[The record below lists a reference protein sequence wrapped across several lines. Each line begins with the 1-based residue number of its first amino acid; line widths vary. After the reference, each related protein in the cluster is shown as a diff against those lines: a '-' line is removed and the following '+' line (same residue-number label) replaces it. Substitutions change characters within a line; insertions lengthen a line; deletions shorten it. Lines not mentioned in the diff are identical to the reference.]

1 MTSCERAAAAADLYD
16 NLTEKF
22 LGGSPGASPA
32 PGRAAARWRAVA
44 AAVSLMTLASG
55 VAAAQQLDSAGPSG
69 RGGWLLPSGFLSTS
83 GGQIVDAAGN
93 PVRIASINWDGG
105 DNTRRAPF
113 GLDVSPLWN
122 NVSAIKYAGF
132 NTIRVPWSDVM
143 MSGYPAAGGISG
155 YNPTLIGKTSLQVM
169 DELVTEAGSVGLK
182 VIFDH
187 HNNEGHGGAQRNGL
201 WFDLGPGSDG
211 TDGMGHT
218 GTVTAEGFK
227 ADWVALAARYAGNA
241 TVIGFDLHNEP
252 NSLGRIVWGG
262 GGPTDILA
270 MFTSVGNA
278 IQAVDPG
285 ALIICEG
292 PEEFSGPTPT
302 MPAGFAAGDLSGVA
316 MRPVTLRLANKVVY
330 STHIYPPTVSGN
342 GSYVAATEIAAMNAG
357 FGYLV
362 RRGIA
367 PVWIGE
373 TGSNLSTAADA
384 GFIQLLIDYAN
395 GLKAAAG
402 GPGFSGAQQPISMGW
417 WYWGIN
423 PRGDPGG
430 LITTFGTTRYRPRQL
445 MMTDQF
451 LYRSRAVK

>member
-1 MTSCERAAAAADLYD
+1 MSAIRD
-16 NLTEKF
+16 NI
-22 LGGSPGASPA
+22 G
-32 PGRAAARWRAVA
+32 WAVA
-44 AAVSLMTLASG
+44 VCALLSLAG
-55 VAAAQQLDSAGPSG
+55 PARPNVADSAFTANPATLRPAG
-69 RGGWLLPSGFLSTS
+69 RGGLLLPPGYLGTR
-83 GGQIVDAAGN
+83 GNQIVDAAGR
-93 PVRIASINWDGG
+93 PVRIAAISWDGG
-105 DNTRRAPF
+105 DGTRRVPF
-113 GLDVSPLWN
+113 GLDVSGVAANLA
-122 NVSAIKYAGF
+122 AIKAAGF
-132 NTIRVPWSDVM
+132 NTIRLPWSDAM
-143 MSGYPAAGGISG
+143 TRGGPPDPAVLARE
-155 YNPTLIGKTSLQVM
+155 PALIGKTGPQVL
-169 DELVTEAGSVGLK
+169 DAVVAAAGSVGLR
-182 VIFDH
+182 VILDH

-402 GPGFSGAQQPISMGW
+402 GPGFSGAQQPISLSW
-417 WYWGIN
+417 WYWGISATN
-423 PRGDPGG
+423 DPGG
-430 LITTFGTTRYRPRQL
+430 LITTFGTTDYKPPQL
-445 MMTDQF
+445 AMTAQF
-451 LYRSRAVK
+451 LYTPRSRTAAVATAP